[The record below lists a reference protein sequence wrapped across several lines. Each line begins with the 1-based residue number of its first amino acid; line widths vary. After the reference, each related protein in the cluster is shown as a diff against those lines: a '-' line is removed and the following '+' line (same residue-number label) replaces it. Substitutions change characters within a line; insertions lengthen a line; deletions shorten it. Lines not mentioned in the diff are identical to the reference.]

1 MMLIIFILLVVV
13 AICLFEIAN
22 YSSNNN
28 LDLSVVLGCVFFV
41 ISVILIVWTLG
52 AVYISAPEISK
63 MIGF

>member
-13 AICLFEIAN
+13 AICFSVMSN
-22 YSSNNN
+22 YYFDNNE
-28 LDLSVVLGCVFFV
+28 DLSVILAFV
-41 ISVILIVWTLG
+41 TFIISVILIIWTLG

>member
-13 AICLFEIAN
+13 AICLFVIADSV
-22 YSSNNN
+22 SSNNI
-28 LDLSVVLGCVFFV
+28 DLSVVLGFV
-41 ISVILIVWTLG
+41 AFIISVILIVWVFV